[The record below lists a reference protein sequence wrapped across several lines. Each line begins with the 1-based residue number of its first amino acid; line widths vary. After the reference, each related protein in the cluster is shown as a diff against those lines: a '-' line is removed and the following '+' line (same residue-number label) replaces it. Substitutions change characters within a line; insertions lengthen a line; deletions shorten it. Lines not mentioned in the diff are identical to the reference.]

1 MVVTNHEVDTKR
13 RSIFNFFD
21 GLNSTVQCNNEL
33 ETILSCEIN
42 PLNRNTVTFVIP
54 IGDVKI
60 YVIMK
65 LLQELIY
72 QRDRSSSINVVISID
87 QDLFIMTHGFCKSFY
102 SFVHIGH

>member
-21 GLNSTVQCNNEL
+21 GLKSTVQCNNEL
-33 ETILSCEIN
+33 EAILSCVIN
-42 PLNRNTVTFVIP
+42 SLNRNTITLVIT
-54 IGDVKI
+54 IGDIKFYIV
-60 YVIMK
+60 ME